1 MAETYV
7 VIEMQTSESTA
18 VLATSYTD
26 INVAMQ
32 KFYTVLAAAAVS
44 KVPIHTALL
53 VTNKGLVLKAEHFK
67 HETEVEE

>member
-18 VLATSYTD
+18 VLATPHTD

-53 VTNKGLVLKAEHFK
+53 ITNKGLVLKAETFK